1 MISHSADYFTCRINR
16 YLALAMGMK
25 KQIIDFSNLHAIK
38 RFKFSIEENNCA
50 IGNQVSFTE
59 DIKGIF

>member
-1 MISHSADYFTCRINR
+1 MISHSADYFTCRINH
-16 YLALAMGMK
+16 YLALAMGVK